1 MSYILDALNKSE
13 NERRAA
19 AAPGLMPGA
28 SFVVAPQKQS
38 RRGSAA
44 FVIGIGMLV
53 TGLALGSWRPWQSLP
68 DGAAPQVVA
77 LSTAVAPALSPAAPG
92 PVDVPPAAVVP
103 TAPAKPA
110 VVPEPV
116 VKVSAPVAEKSK
128 PKAATRTPPPA
139 KAEVAAVT
147 PRRVVAAPVAS
158 VAAAAPARLEEA
170 PATTR
175 EKRVVSYRDLPASVR
190 QSLPEISF
198 GGFAGTDDD
207 AVNIAFINNRL
218 VKAGEEVSPGLKLES
233 VAHDGVVMAYQGHRF
248 KP

>member
-28 SFVVAPQKQS
+28 SFVVAPRKNS

-44 FVIGIGMLV
+44 FAIGIGMLV
-53 TGLALGSWRPWQSLP
+53 TGLALGSWRPWQSQP
-68 DGAAPQVVA
+68 GAAAPRMVA
-77 LSTAVAPALSPAAPG
+77 LSTAEMPLVPAAAPK
-92 PVDVPPAAVVP
+92 V
-103 TAPAKPA
+103 PAKPVA
-110 VVPEPV
+110 GPV
-116 VKVSAPVAEKSK
+116 PVAKAAQAAQPAPAGEKSK
-128 PKAATRTPPPA
+128 AKAVTRTPPPA
-139 KAEVAAVT
+139 KAEVAV
-147 PRRVVAAPVAS
+147 APVAS
-158 VAAAAPARLEEA
+158 VVAAAPAA
-170 PATTR
+170 PR

>member
-28 SFVVAPQKQS
+28 SFVVAPRKNS

-44 FVIGIGMLV
+44 FIIGIGMLV
-53 TGLALGSWRPWQSLP
+53 TGLALGSWHPWQSQP
-68 DGAAPQVVA
+68 GAAAPRVVA
-77 LSTAVAPALSPAAPG
+77 LSTAEMPLVPTAAPG
-92 PVDVPPAAVVP
+92 ATAVPK
-103 TAPAKPA
+103 APAKPA
-110 VVPEPV
+110 ALQEPRG
-116 VKVSAPVAEKSK
+116 KAGAAVAEKSK
-128 PKAATRTPPPA
+128 PKASGRTPPPT
-139 KAEVAAVT
+139 KEEVAV
-147 PRRVVAAPVAS
+147 APVAS
-158 VAAAAPARLEEA
+158 VVAAAPARAEVA
-170 PATTR
+170 PAAPR